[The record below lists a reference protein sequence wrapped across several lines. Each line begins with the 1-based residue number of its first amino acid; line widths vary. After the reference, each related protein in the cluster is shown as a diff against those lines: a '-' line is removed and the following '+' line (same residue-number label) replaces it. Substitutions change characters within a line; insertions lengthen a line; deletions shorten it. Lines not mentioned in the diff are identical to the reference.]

1 MIIPKNMN
9 NEHSKLVATLV
20 VKQREA
26 DIANCK
32 LQAAKLRLI
41 NYEISIQ
48 R

>member
-1 MIIPKNMN
+1 MNIPKHMS
-9 NEHSKLVATLV
+9 NEHSKLVAMCV
-20 VKQREA
+20 VIQREA

-48 R
+48 S